1 MPKIEKMGALR
12 TLKSFPEFRSEDD
25 RVRDFKEAMERL
37 QRLEMDA
44 MGRDRVVRKIE
55 NNPNNEP
62 VQVIVWSDLHLG
74 SIAGDLDEMERIR
87 DYILENENVFVI
99 LAGDEIEGLVGK
111 YLSTNAAKTPI
122 NVQQQIEFLRIMF
135 LEPLA
140 ENGKIVGMVSEYW
153 GHPGWIADAT
163 TINPWISMA
172 GGLDIPIIING
183 GDLTLKFKNG
193 YEHTTKVW
201 HNPPKASADDELTG
215 QREVMQKT
223 SQSVRPE
230 GSAAAH
236 IHRMAVAQEFYAGAD
251 STVYYISAGTAKGSN
266 PNKPRDLFGIRLG
279 ASLSEPSG
287 QGVNIVPPRGRR
299 KDINIPFASLE
310 EGKIS
315 HEALTLLNRAEAQGL
330 KDELLERIHKKEPA
344 PKISYLP
351 SYSRLAPRYKEARP
365 TLDKITVGGETIK
378 NQFTGMEMVVPYD
391 TLAFDIET
399 ELPIALNLLANARI
413 GASSSIEGFKD
424 MSKFVKDLA
433 RDPHSLM
440 IALRNMIDKGAG
452 KLKNRVDVLD
462 KLVDLINSSET
473 TNNQFLAIMMDESLR
488 QGDWK
493 NKVGKGPEHLG
504 MAPGSYLAQ
513 ETDIPL
519 IHHLSLLKLSIGPA
533 KGPKTLYTGVLADK
547 LENHGSKARPE
558 WGLSRIYDLY
568 LQEKPGFVAGGHMSA
583 GTMTVFDRSNPETRY
598 PKLIAPGHWAG
609 ADDTGGKGNVKIGAN
624 PGQAIIFMPGRG
636 PKDYNAF
643 ATASVEQTEYMKD
656 ALMILEGIKLLK
668 LDPKKVLKRSY

>member
-1 MPKIEKMGALR
+1 MPKIEKAG
-12 TLKSFPEFRSEDD
+12 LKTVRNFPEFRSDDD
-25 RVRDFKEAMERL
+25 RVSDFKGAMERL
-37 QRLEMDA
+37 QRMEMDA
-44 MGRDRVVRKIE
+44 MGRDKVVRKVETNDPI
-55 NNPNNEP
+55 
-62 VQVIVWSDLHLG
+62 QIIVWSDLHLG
-74 SIAGDLDEMERIR
+74 SIAGDLQEMERIR
-87 DYILENENVFVI
+87 DYILDNDNVFVI
-99 LAGDEIEGLVGK
+99 FAGDEIEGLVAK

-135 LEPLA
+135 FEPLA
-140 ENGKIVGMVSEYW
+140 NAGKVVGMVSEYW

-183 GDLTLKFKNG
+183 GDFGIKFKNG
-193 YEHTTKVW
+193 EEHAIKIW
-201 HNPPKASADDELTG
+201 HNPPGASANDELSG
-215 QREVMQKT
+215 QRDVMLKT
-223 SQSVRPE
+223 SKSVRQN
-230 GSAAAH
+230 GSGAAH
-236 IHRMAVAQEFYAGAD
+236 IHRMAVAQELYAGSE
-251 STVYYISAGTAKGSN
+251 STVYYISAGTTKGSN

-279 ASLSEPSG
+279 AALAEPSG
-287 QGVNIVPPRGRR
+287 QGVNILPAKGRR
-299 KDINIPFASLE
+299 KTMSIPFASIE
-310 EGKIS
+310 EGAVAKK
-315 HEALTLLNRAEAQGL
+315 AMTLLNKVESLGI
-330 KDELLERIHKKEPA
+330 KTELMERILKKEPA

-351 SYSRLAPRYKEARP
+351 SYSRLAPRYREDKP
-365 TLDKITVGGETIK
+365 TLNKITVGGETIK
-378 NQFTGMEMVVPYD
+378 NQFTGMEMKVPYD

-399 ELPIALNLLANARI
+399 ELPIALNFLANVRI
-413 GASSSIEGFKD
+413 GSSSSIEGFKD

-433 RDPHSLM
+433 TKPHSLM

-493 NKVGKGPEHLG
+493 NKVGKGADHLG
-504 MAPGSYLAQ
+504 MAPGSYLAKK
-513 ETDIPL
+513 TNILL

-547 LENHGSKARPE
+547 LENHGSKSRPE

-583 GTMTVFDRSNPETRY
+583 GTMTIFDRSNPETKY
-598 PKLIAPGHWAG
+598 PKLIAPGWWAG

-636 PKDYNAF
+636 PKDYNTI
-643 ATASVEQTEYMKD
+643 ATASVEQTEYMED

-668 LDPKKVLKRSY
+668 LDPKSILKRK

>member
-1 MPKIEKMGALR
+1 MPNKEKAV
-12 TLKSFPEFRSEDD
+12 LKTVRNYPEFRSEDD
-25 RVRDFKEAMERL
+25 RVNDFKEAMERL

-44 MGRDRVVRKIE
+44 MGRDKVVRKVETNDPI
-55 NNPNNEP
+55 
-62 VQVIVWSDLHLG
+62 QIIVWSDLHLG
-74 SIAGDLDEMERIR
+74 SIAGDLEEMERIR
-87 DYILENENVFVI
+87 DYILDNDNVFVI
-99 LAGDEIEGLVGK
+99 FAGDEIEGLVAK

-122 NVQQQIEFLRIMF
+122 NVQQQIEFLKIMF
-135 LEPLA
+135 FEPLA
-140 ENGKIVGMVSEYW
+140 ESGKIIGMVSEYW

-163 TINPWISMA
+163 TINPWIAMA

-183 GDLTLKFKNG
+183 GDFGIKFKSG
-193 YEHTTKVW
+193 EEHSIKIW
-201 HNPPKASADDELTG
+201 HNPPGASANDELTG
-215 QREVMQKT
+215 QRDVMLKT
-223 SQSVRPE
+223 SKSARGN

-236 IHRMAVAQEFYAGAD
+236 IHRMAVAQELYAGSD
-251 STVYYISAGTAKGSN
+251 STVYYISAGTTKGSN
-266 PNKPRDLFGIRLG
+266 PNKPRDLFGVRLG
-279 ASLSEPSG
+279 ASLAEPSG
-287 QGVNIVPPRGRR
+287 QGVNIVPTKSRR
-299 KDINIPFASLE
+299 KAMSIPFASLE
-310 EGKIS
+310 EGRVAQD
-315 HEALTLLNRAEAQGL
+315 ALTLLNKVESQGTKAELMEKIL
-330 KDELLERIHKKEPA
+330 KIAPA

-365 TLDKITVGGETIK
+365 TLNKITVGGETIK
-378 NQFTGMEMVVPYD
+378 NQFTGMEMAVPYD
-391 TLAFDIET
+391 TLAFEIET
-399 ELPIALNLLANARI
+399 ELPTVLELLANTRI

-424 MSKFVKDLA
+424 LSKFVKNLA
-433 RDPHSLM
+433 KNPHHLM

-504 MAPGSYLAQ
+504 MAPASYLAQ
-513 ETDIPL
+513 KADIPL

-547 LENHGSKARPE
+547 LENHGSKSRPE

-583 GTMTVFDRSNPETRY
+583 GTMTIFDRSNPETNY
-598 PKLIAPGHWAG
+598 PKLIAPGWWAG
-609 ADDTGGKGNVKIGAN
+609 ADYTGGKGNVKVGAN
-624 PGQAIIFMPGRG
+624 PGQAIIFMPGKG
-636 PKDYNAF
+636 PKDYKTF
-643 ATASVEQTEYMKD
+643 ATANVEQTEYMQD

-668 LDPKKVLKRSY
+668 LDPKSVLKRKR